1 MLLLSLLVEFVMS
14 FFAKL
19 FGLNQKSAT
28 QEDVAVKATQELEPS
43 NAVSFLELIKNRRS
57 IYAIGNNLSQS
68 NDEIEKLIQEAIRHS
83 PSAFNSQ
90 SSRAVI
96 LFGESHHKF
105 WNMVLDV
112 LKSII
117 PPEAVSGTKQ
127 KIQSFAA
134 GTGTVLFYEDQNVI
148 KSLQEQFETYA
159 DNFPIWS
166 EHSTAIAQFAVWNVL
181 AEKSIGASLQHYN
194 PIIDEKVNAAFNIPS
209 EWKLRAQLVFG
220 SIEGNAGEKAFIDD
234 SSRFKTFG

>member
-1 MLLLSLLVEFVMS
+1 MS

-19 FGLNQKSAT
+19 FGFKQKTTA
-28 QEDVAVKATQELEPS
+28 QEDVALKAAQELEPS
-43 NAVSFLELIKNRRS
+43 NETSFIELIKNRRS

-96 LFGESHHKF
+96 LFGQSHHKF
-105 WNMVLDV
+105 WNTVLEV
-112 LKSII
+112 LKTII
-117 PPEAVSGTKQ
+117 PAEAVSGTEQ

-134 GTGTVLFYEDQNVI
+134 GAGTVLFYEDQSII
-148 KSLQEQFETYA
+148 KSLQEQFELYA

-181 AEKSIGASLQHYN
+181 AEQNIGASLQHYN
-194 PIIDEKVNAAFNIPS
+194 PIIDEKINTSFNIPA

-220 SIEGNAGEKAFIDD
+220 SIEGAADEKAFIDD
-234 SSRFKTFG
+234 ESRFKTFG